1 MTLVTT
7 LPDTGKRAASRRQAP
22 SLSLTDILRLWRRRA
37 RERAELARF
46 TDRELH
52 DIGIG
57 VSDALHEINKPV
69 WRA

>member
-1 MTLVTT
+1 MTLATT
-7 LPDTGKRAASRRQAP
+7 LSDAGPRRTTP
-22 SLSLTDILRLWRRRA
+22 SLSLLDTLRLWRRRA

-52 DIGIG
+52 DIG
-57 VSDALHEINKPV
+57 VTRSDALYEMAKPA

>member
-1 MTLVTT
+1 MALVTT
-7 LPDTGKRAASRRQAP
+7 LPDTVKRTASRRQAP
-22 SLSLTDILRLWRRRA
+22 SLSLTDTLRLWRRRA

-57 VSDALHEINKPV
+57 ASDALHEINKPV